1 MEPFV
6 ITLKVPYSGSSL
18 TPRWVGL
25 RDEPD
30 YGGAFMFRGE
40 PWFMVDSREG
50 GNPPGEGW
58 DGADAG
64 VGMDRQG
71 CLSYQW
77 ETAVSTHCHSERR

>member
-1 MEPFV
+1 MCSPV
-6 ITLKVPYSGSSL
+6 INPKVPYSGSSL

-50 GNPPGEGW
+50 GNP
-58 DGADAG
+58 GAG
-64 VGMDRQG
+64 R
-71 CLSYQW
+71 
-77 ETAVSTHCHSERR
+77 AVRDPLLMAAAAVCGAFAIRNLGFEIV